1 MDKTTDIKHEA
12 LRLRLLAAVL
22 ELQHYTSRESNVI
35 PIPGGDRVIAIG
47 TPAQVRA
54 LLEIAPIGEASI
66 GVLDAID
73 SVTGAD
79 IANIACFATERFYLA
94 DDVDGLIARCWQTQA
109 LAPVDAA
116 AICEGVAAKS
126 RNHLFR
132 SGAKICAGEIRAAR
146 AGATVKADAAG
157 AGREPYRALLAALD
171 AYMYANDYCGLE
183 VGKQHSSEVM
193 QAIEAARAALSTPPV
208 AWMNPDESCVMD
220 AFLWSRDPQNPRYRV
235 PVYADQSPATS
246 AANNGWLIARETV
259 VEMPDGKKE
268 LGYTTLD
275 GIGVFTD
282 EADAH
287 KSLRELNLPIGW
299 VVMHVNQLIPG
310 YIMPEVA
317 TCAADAKD
325 AERYQF
331 ACSEGYRITVDWSAS
346 KEEIDE
352 TIDTAIAASGKGGVK

>member
-22 ELQHYTSRESNVI
+22 ELQHYTSTESNII

-116 AICEGVAAKS
+116 TICEGVAAKS

-146 AGATVKADAAG
+146 AGATGKADAAS
-157 AGREPYRALLAALD
+157 AG
-171 AYMYANDYCGLE
+171 
-183 VGKQHSSEVM
+183 HSSLD
-193 QAIEAARAALSTPPV
+193 QLALSMVRRRLLQILTPQPE
-208 AWMNPDESCVMD
+208 ALNARWHAAD
-220 AFLWSRDPQNPRYRV
+220 ALYWLTNDPEYVVIAEKLQ
-235 PVYADQSPATS
+235 ASQSPATS
-246 AANNGWLIARETV
+246 AANNGWLIALQTV

-282 EADAH
+282 EEDAH
-287 KSLRELNLPIGW
+287 KSLGELNLPIGW

-317 TCAADAKD
+317 ACAAEQKGGASPLTRCGAGRDGECGHTQCPQLRDGEPRATGRHCPLD
-325 AERYQF
+325 
-331 ACSEGYRITVDWSAS
+331 SEGGHHD
-346 KEEIDE
+346 
-352 TIDTAIAASGKGGVK
+352 